1 MISRLKDAREKINE
15 KVQVVPIDWTNIE
28 TKYKK
33 KTRLWIFFVS
43 ENKYTC
49 TGMIFFEHTMPP
61 TNVCL
66 TVKTKRKGKKR
77 LYRVSLPTCLIELVT
92 NYILSFPFSLWI
104 IILKIKRESEN
115 PHDEQILTAC
125 WLNLIS

>member
-1 MISRLKDAREKINE
+1 MRKYRWCRLIEQISKLN
-15 KVQVVPIDWTNIE
+15 
-28 TKYKK
+28 TKRKPDYE
-33 KTRLWIFFVS
+33 FFFS

-125 WLNLIS
+125 